1 MFNKKL
7 KKRIEELERRIEILV
22 RRMDVRDSEVQR
34 DTFTKNIHFKE
45 DMVYIKGKIEYK
57 TYFPPFSYN
66 IVIKQSYKDFYFL
79 KGTEPKCDS
88 IIEKLDGTLEFIK
101 NNVACDKEGNI
112 KTKLKK

>member
-1 MFNKKL
+1 MFNNKL
-7 KKRIEELERRIEILV
+7 KKRIEELETEIESLV
-22 RRMDVRDSEVQR
+22 RRMNFRDNEIQR

-45 DMVYIKGKIEYK
+45 DMVGIKGVSEYIAGSHILDIEFK
-57 TYFPPFSYN
+57 KSMSKN
-66 IVIKQSYKDFYFL
+66 FYFL